1 MFYIIFFFISL
12 YASFEKNLFEKN
24 LAIVT
29 QKPWLTSH
37 LIKESDL
44 LNELKREDKDLEKI
58 IDYKV
63 FAGKLWYIARTKGGI
78 DDCGCIGQQSVSICS
93 GNQVNGP
100 LLLNAGKYLLN
111 GKIFDINAHNSLIL
125 DNSLY
130 GLKNAIQLRNWI
142 YLIDECG
149 YLLRVYLDP
158 RKNSPYKAC
167 FLCIKIDKKNDQLI
181 QPRFVAFS
189 KSEDSVFLE
198 TNNGEIVEIVEIEK
212 DTESDLRCERIF
224 RNQKQLEQEIKTKKC
239 EEKPLNFGY
248 FEAKDYYLP
257 ISYEIFDAI
266 RYYYLKF
273 WLRPRWQSF
282 VWITLC
288 STSLCLNKSSF
299 KSELFLLFAT
309 AGALLV
315 SNRKFLLNYMNDV
328 LHKPRV

>member
-12 YASFEKNLFEKN
+12 HASFDHN

-44 LNELKREDKDLEKI
+44 LNELKREDKELEKI

-78 DDCGCIGQQSVSICS
+78 DNCGFIGGQMESICA
-93 GNQVNGP
+93 GNQVHGP
-100 LLLNAGKYLLN
+100 LLLDVGKYLLN
-111 GKIFDINAHNSLIL
+111 GKVFEINVRSSLTL
-125 DNSLY
+125 DNSFLY

-158 RKNSPYKAC
+158 RKNSAYKAC

-198 TNNGEIVEIVEIEK
+198 TNNGEIVEIVQIEK
-212 DTESDLRCERIF
+212 DTESDFRCERIF
-224 RNQKQLEQEIKTKKC
+224 RNQKQLEQEIKTEEC
-239 EEKPLNFGY
+239 EENPLNFGY

-257 ISYEIFDAI
+257 ISYEIFDGI

-282 VWITLC
+282 FWITLC
-288 STSLCLNKSSF
+288 SISLCLNKSSF
-299 KSELFLLFAT
+299 KSKLFLLFAT

-328 LHKPRV
+328 LYKPRV